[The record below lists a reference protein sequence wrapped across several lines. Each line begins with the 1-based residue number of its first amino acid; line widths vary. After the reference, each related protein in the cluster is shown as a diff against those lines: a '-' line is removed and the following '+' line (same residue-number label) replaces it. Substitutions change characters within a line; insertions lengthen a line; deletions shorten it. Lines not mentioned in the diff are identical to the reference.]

1 MAANRERITQLIKEK
16 RLFFTVLICNLFL
29 ALTVMLFQPLENLLV
44 HVRETAFPV
53 WSIWWIQ
60 LLLAL
65 FVSAVLTVG
74 MIFLPLKA
82 KRIAALL
89 SFGLGTSFLIQSLLF
104 NNAWPFDMNTTWEMK
119 IGCILIWFWIVL
131 FVISTGYYFLEQ
143 REKLTKTVIAA
154 LAWFLIVI
162 QTVNFTMLETSYDRL
177 AREPY
182 YLSEA
187 QYEQYTRPGTA
198 DLIRLEGTVLSV
210 SMNRGMP
217 YLLKDGFG
225 TENVY
230 ENCFGKT
237 GE

>member
-1 MAANRERITQLIKEK
+1 MIKGK

-29 ALTVMLFQPLENLLV
+29 ALTVVFFQPLVYLLV

-65 FVSAVLTVG
+65 FISAVLTTG
-74 MIFLPLKA
+74 MVFLPLKA
-82 KRIAALL
+82 KRIAALF

-104 NNAWPFDMNTTWEMK
+104 NNAWPFDMNTTWEKK
-119 IGCILIWFWIVL
+119 IGCILIWVWIVL
-131 FVISTGYYFLEQ
+131 FVVTTGYHFLEQ
-143 REKLTKTVIAA
+143 REKLTKTIITA
-154 LAWFLIVI
+154 LAWILIVI
-162 QTVNFTMLETSYDRL
+162 QAVNFTMLETSCDRL

-182 YLSEA
+182 YLSEER
-187 QYEQYTRPGTA
+187 YEQYTQPEA
-198 DLIRLEGTVLSV
+198 LDLIRLEGTVLSV

-225 TENVY
+225 TDNAY